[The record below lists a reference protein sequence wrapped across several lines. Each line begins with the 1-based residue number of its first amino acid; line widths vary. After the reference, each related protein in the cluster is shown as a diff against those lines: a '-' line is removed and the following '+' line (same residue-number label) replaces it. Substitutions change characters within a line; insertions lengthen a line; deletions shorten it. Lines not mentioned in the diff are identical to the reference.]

1 MARKKRMNQKELEV
15 WLKDYNAQLNSPE
28 NIKAADALAKAWAD
42 AEPDD
47 NGIIEVDGYVL
58 QEL

>member
-1 MARKKRMNQKELEV
+1 MARKKRMNKKELEV

-42 AEPDD
+42 AELT
-47 NGIIEVDGYVL
+47 ITVL
-58 QEL
+58 LK